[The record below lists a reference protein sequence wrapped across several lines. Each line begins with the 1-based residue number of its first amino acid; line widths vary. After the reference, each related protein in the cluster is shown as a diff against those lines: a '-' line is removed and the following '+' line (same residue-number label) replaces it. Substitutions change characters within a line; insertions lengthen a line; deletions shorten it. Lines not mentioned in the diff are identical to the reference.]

1 MNCESPSGL
10 KNELQAL
17 QGERIYY
24 SLPSSYLN
32 NLMINR

>member
-24 SLPSSYLN
+24 SLPSIYFN
-32 NLMINR
+32 NMISNR